1 MPMNT
6 FPIRIL
12 AERTGVPPS
21 TIRAWERRYG
31 ILQAERTLSGHRHYN
46 DQDVLF
52 IKRLQEYLD
61 QGSTISK
68 AIRELDKWQSGENL
82 HQSQLQVSQEQ
93 QWQHLVDK
101 ILQAISYFDEQQLD
115 ITYQQAL
122 SLYAVDV
129 VTEQILRPTLVIL
142 GARWKK
148 GTASIAEE
156 HFFSTY
162 MRNKI
167 GARLHHTARNTG
179 PMLVIACVPHEHHEL
194 GSLMFALSAQNAGY
208 RVLLLGTNLPLD
220 QVLPVVNKVQAAGV
234 VLSLV
239 TRPPDATLARQLDEL
254 ADEVNVP
261 IMLGGVADGDIT
273 TTSVHL
279 LGGDF
284 SLALQRLFDIVPQS

>member
-1 MPMNT
+1 MST

-31 ILQAERTLSGHRHYN
+31 ILQTQRTPSGHRHYS
-46 DQDVLF
+46 DEDVMF
-52 IKRLQEYLD
+52 VKRLQAHLD
-61 QGSTISK
+61 QGSSISR
-68 AIRELDKWQSGENL
+68 AIRELDNWQTNENL
-82 HQSQLQVSQEQ
+82 HQSQLQVSQQ
-93 QWQHLVDK
+93 QKWQHLIDK
-101 ILQAISYFDEQQLD
+101 LLHAIGRFDDLQLD

-122 SLYAVDV
+122 ALYDVDI

-167 GARLHHTARNTG
+167 GARLHHSARNKG
-179 PMLVIACVPHEHHEL
+179 PILVIACVPGEHHEL

-208 RVLLLGTNLPLD
+208 RLLLLGANLPLD
-220 QVLPVVNKVQAAGV
+220 QVLPAVNKAQAAGV

-239 TRPPDATLARQLDEL
+239 TRPPDTALANALDEL
-254 ADEVNVP
+254 AEVAKVP
-261 IMLGGVADGDIT
+261 IMLGGVAHGDMT
-273 TTSVHL
+273 TSSVHL
-279 LGGDF
+279 LGGNF
-284 SLALQRLFDIVPQS
+284 SLALQRLFDLVPLR